1 MSTVLP
7 AATDASVAESSI
19 FSSTIGAAVTVT
31 SHEAVT
37 SPHLA
42 LTVVLPTATPLIVPS
57 SPAWAIVGS
66 SLDQR
71 RPSSEAVAGVAA
83 AVSGAVCPTVSERG
97 DGVRVIAVSLSGS
110 SGVSPDLLSEHD
122 TVTAKALRQTSIA

>member
-1 MSTVLP
+1 M
-7 AATDASVAESSI
+7 
-19 FSSTIGAAVTVT
+19 GAAVTVT

-42 LTVVLPTATPLIVPS
+42 LTVVLPTATPSIVPS
-57 SPAWAIVGS
+57 SPARAIFEF

-71 RPSSEAVAGVAA
+71 SPSSEAVAGVAA
-83 AVSGAVCPTVSERG
+83 AVSCALWPTVSERG
-97 DGVRVIAVSLSGS
+97 EGVRVIAVSLPGS

-122 TVTAKALRQTSIA
+122 TVTADALRQTSIA